1 MQIGVH
7 MAMGQKYVLYI
18 CFIFP
23 FSFFMCNCNQAPW
36 TDVLVLVSK
45 WENVF
50 LRKWVKCNCNIGFVH
65 PSMSLDGQ
73 INRMGQK
80 CSTTHNPYHSISDKA
95 FKPNMKFA
103 ERRIRN
109 ASRKR
114 KPMSWL
120 DKTG

>member
-1 MQIGVH
+1 